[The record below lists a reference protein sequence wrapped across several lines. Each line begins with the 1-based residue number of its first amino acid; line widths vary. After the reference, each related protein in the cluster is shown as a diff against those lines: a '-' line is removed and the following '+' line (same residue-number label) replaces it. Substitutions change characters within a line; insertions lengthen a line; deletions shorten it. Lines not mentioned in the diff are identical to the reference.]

1 MLERLYLIHIFKW
14 SGDRAIMDYVL
25 PAPQKGEWRVVL
37 DTDGARFGGFGRQ
50 DDSMPV
56 SYTHLL

>member
-1 MLERLYLIHIFKW
+1 MRGYDKRFAEDYSNPNDGHNW

-37 DTDGARFGGFGRQ
+37 DTDGARC
-50 DDSMPV
+50 V
-56 SYTHLL
+56 